1 MMKFS
6 IIINPFEENA
16 KFAEYFLDLFTFF
29 LLESLIKYVH
39 IYIRLVLSPKRLS
52 ACTYVVA
59 FIVLINEKTTSLSL
73 I

>member
-6 IIINPFEENA
+6 IIIIPFEENA

-39 IYIRLVLSPKRLS
+39 TYAYVLFCLPSVSQHQIS
-52 ACTYVVA
+52 A
-59 FIVLINEKTTSLSL
+59 F
-73 I
+73 